1 MISDINQVVMAK
13 PLSSGISDKVNKD
26 FKIHYGLKL
35 WYDLREIHYKQ
46 MLSTEDNKELLG
58 DRRQI

>member
-1 MISDINQVVMAK
+1 MDK

-35 WYDLREIHYKQ
+35 WYNLREIHY
-46 MLSTEDNKELLG
+46 TEGKSEEPYTEHNRKS
-58 DRRQI
+58 DRQTKMTMT